1 MKRLSLKFWLVLL
14 VLAALMMPMAVVSAQ
29 GPGSGDKV
37 IFGSNYT
44 LSSGERL
51 DGNLLVLG
59 GNVTLQEDSTVTG
72 DVTVLGGSVEIS
84 GSVEGDVAM
93 LGGSLHL
100 TSTAVVEGDVSSIGG
115 SLDRDPGAEIQGDSI
130 SGFEFGQDGGV
141 ITIPGIPRFEFGA
154 PGQMPNIEIEPPPP
168 GRDGF
173 AGWLAYSFIRG
184 FSAIALA
191 ALMAILG
198 VLLVVLAPRATER
211 VTQTTRENAAVSF
224 GVGCVTQVLAIP
236 VFVLL
241 AITICLIPLALI
253 GMLALI
259 AGWVFG
265 WLALGWLVGQKLL
278 QMIKSPNAAGRSSS
292 ILEIVVGVV
301 ALTLAWQLPSIL
313 PCIGWLIAGLV
324 GIIAGS
330 IGLGAV
336 LLTRF
341 GTRPYTPGGGRG
353 GSAPVLPPPGP
364 AYSQPTFGAPI
375 GALPEPGTPEQP
387 SPSPDR

>member
-1 MKRLSLKFWLVLL
+1 MKRLSVKFWLILL

-278 QMIKSPNAAGRSSS
+278 QMIKSPNPPAAARPFWRSW
-292 ILEIVVGVV
+292 
-301 ALTLAWQLPSIL
+301 LAWLP
-313 PCIGWLIAGLV
+313 
-324 GIIAGS
+324 
-330 IGLGAV
+330 
-336 LLTRF
+336 
-341 GTRPYTPGGGRG
+341 
-353 GSAPVLPPPGP
+353 
-364 AYSQPTFGAPI
+364 
-375 GALPEPGTPEQP
+375 
-387 SPSPDR
+387 